1 MAYGILCLLTLPS
14 LLPTLTL
21 SPNQILYIDSF
32 HLVSSSREVQNEHV
46 QGCIRWLRNH
56 PVYSGSFLVYIC
68 ENAPGSRGGE
78 MANECKGWSNSVSMA
93 EFGADSRAGVPKDQ
107 VSTQIMT
114 RRMLIALVEDGIAFA
129 SDMFTHS
136 DRTPEAMKQ
145 ILINQMLA
153 FRYDEKKRKL
163 SGKVGAS
170 GRDDLLVAT
179 MMIMYWQEQFEKD
192 PRYREYRVRANS
204 MIPNVSVMMGPEPT
218 LPGTKRNYVTDI
230 DLMGGQSSLSDNPRK
245 RTVRQMGRA

>member
-1 MAYGILCLLTLPS
+1 MDAF
-14 LLPTLTL
+14 
-21 SPNQILYIDSF
+21 N
-32 HLVSSSREVQNEHV
+32 LVAGDREVQNEHV
-46 QGCIRWLRNH
+46 QGCIKWLRNH
-56 PVYSGSFLVYIC
+56 PVYAGSFLVYIC

-93 EFGADSRAGVPKDQ
+93 EFGADSRAGVPKDP

-114 RRMLIALVEDGIAFA
+114 RRMLRALTEDGIAFA
-129 SDMFTHS
+129 SDMHTHS

-170 GRDDLLVAT
+170 GRDDMLVAT
-179 MMIMYWQEQFEKD
+179 MMIMYWYEQFEKD
-192 PRYREYRVRANS
+192 PRYREYRIRANS
-204 MIPNVSVMMGPEPT
+204 AIPNVGVMVGPEPT
-218 LPGTKRNYVTDI
+218 LPGTKRNYVTDM
-230 DLMGGQSSLSDNPRK
+230 DLFGGRASLGDNPRK
-245 RTVRQMGRA
+245 RNIRQMVRA